1 MSIINLGLQCVGIM
15 RNKLSDE
22 VEDDIKN
29 CNNLRQ
35 LRAALGSD
43 PSKVDETLA
52 PQIELL
58 NDIMK
63 CLQLKGQPFKV
74 YF

>member
-1 MSIINLGLQCVGIM
+1 MKSM
-15 RNKLSDE
+15 
-22 VEDDIKN
+22 KN

-35 LRAALGSD
+35 LRAALAFY
-43 PSKVDETLA
+43 PSKVGETLA

-63 CLQLKGQPFKV
+63 CLQLKGNHSKSIMQPLPAK
-74 YF
+74 